1 MHLSFL
7 HLRLAVFLNE
17 MCNICKPSHCFLY
30 LQWVWSLVVP
40 SGFDSIP
47 QPSHHA
53 LIPALW
59 PIWGVWQWA
68 SPLAL
73 WFFRTMNSVCR
84 NSPCSGSSSVSTHS
98 LSSVESSGT
107 FLLTVSWTSSYPHL
121 HEAQSV
127 YAKWQ
132 ATSFN
137 SCKGHEWETNAKY
150 LTAVL
155 LQFCSLC

>member
-1 MHLSFL
+1 MKRVINCIYKPL
-7 HLRLAVFLNE
+7 HY
-17 MCNICKPSHCFLY
+17 FLY
-30 LQWVWSLVVP
+30 LQWVWSSVVP

-47 QPSHHA
+47 QHSHHA

-68 SPLAL
+68 SLLVL

-107 FLLTVSWTSSYPHL
+107 FLLTVSWMSSYPHL
-121 HEAQSV
+121 HEGRSV
-127 YAKWQ
+127 CAKWQ
-132 ATSFN
+132 ATAFN
-137 SCKGHEWETNAKY
+137 SCKGHKWETNAKY
-150 LTAVL
+150 LTAAL
-155 LQFCSLC
+155 LQVCSLC

>member
-7 HLRLAVFLNE
+7 HLRFAVFLNE

-59 PIWGVWQWA
+59 PIWGVWLWA

-107 FLLTVSWTSSYPHL
+107 FLLTVSWMSNYPH
-121 HEAQSV
+121 HHKAQSV
-127 YAKWQ
+127 
-132 ATSFN
+132 
-137 SCKGHEWETNAKY
+137 C
-150 LTAVL
+150 
-155 LQFCSLC
+155 LCEMTGNII